1 MAWKTWPRRH
11 GATLRCQ
18 EQLIEIREAG
28 LRQVPLIFLCIN
40 GNGEKVKRGDETVEA
55 VPYCLRSI
63 PKYPEVLM
71 EIVEV
76 EISASGNMVDVQ
88 QE

>member
-55 VPYCLRSI
+55 VPYCPILS

>member
-1 MAWKTWPRRH
+1 MIHDITSRYMAWKTWPRRH

-55 VPYCLRSI
+55 VPYCPILS
-63 PKYPEVLM
+63 PKYTEV
-71 EIVEV
+71 
-76 EISASGNMVDVQ
+76 SRSFDGDC
-88 QE
+88 